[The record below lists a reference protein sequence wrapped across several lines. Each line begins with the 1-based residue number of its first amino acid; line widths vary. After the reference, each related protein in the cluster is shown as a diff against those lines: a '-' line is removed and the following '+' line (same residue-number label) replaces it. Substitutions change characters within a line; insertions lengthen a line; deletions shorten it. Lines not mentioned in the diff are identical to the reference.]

1 MGLNPCLWISQVQ
14 SDTLAQSTSGLARPQ
29 QERRKKV
36 PERIAGHAEE
46 GIHDGG
52 SRVADVGVWRPVGV
66 PNTPRHPT
74 NTTSNKYTNA
84 ADYPLSNSTSPADPA
99 VDDAGGDAQRQS
111 NFQEILEA
119 IPLLAQQASIAVD
132 ISLDGQC
139 EDGPFG
145 WLAAQEVQKQ
155 QRKRRADCSQA
166 GGGGMLA
173 SSRFLDQS
181 GMEILDPLSAE
192 ISAATAA
199 SLLQSDVRVAISTAF
214 GDTAA
219 DGPLGLVDWCKGV
232 VQGPDGGL
240 CAESTNT
247 DSREVNSTVTVV
259 GESMTP
265 GQSSGGLKGAE
276 VDDMRRNS
284 GSRSALDSSS
294 LSDQTEAS
302 QRRGLSGED
311 SGLSQ
316 VDALGYNESSILA
329 LPTPSLLLG

>member
-1 MGLNPCLWISQVQ
+1 M
-14 SDTLAQSTSGLARPQ
+14 
-29 QERRKKV
+29 
-36 PERIAGHAEE
+36 
-46 GIHDGG
+46 
-52 SRVADVGVWRPVGV
+52 GV
-66 PNTPRHPT
+66 PNAPRQPT
-74 NTTSNKYTNA
+74 NTTSHKYTNA
-84 ADYPLSNSTSPADPA
+84 VDYPLSNITSPIDPA
-99 VDDAGGDAQRQS
+99 VDDTSGDAQKQS

-132 ISLDGQC
+132 VSLDGQYG
-139 EDGPFG
+139 DGPFG

-199 SLLQSDVRVAISTAF
+199 SLLQSDVRVAISNAF
-214 GDTAA
+214 GDAAA
-219 DGPLGLVDWCKGV
+219 DGPLGLVDWCKGA
-232 VQGPDGGL
+232 VQGSDGGL
-240 CAESTNT
+240 CAESTNI
-247 DSREVNSTVTVV
+247 DLREVNSTVTI

-265 GQSSGGLKGAE
+265 GQSGRGLKGVE
-276 VDDMRRNS
+276 MDDMRRNS
-284 GSRSALDSSS
+284 TSRSAIDSSS

-302 QRRGLSGED
+302 QRRGVSGED

-329 LPTPSLLLG
+329 LPTPSLLVG